1 MKRRGTLRIHP
12 LVFLGIGMI
21 TMLALWTL
29 VTTVANWWSVK
40 WDDIQYGRPRTFQI
54 DAVVG
59 HNDAPSNPSHFIV
72 INLYGR
78 IEIIEFPGG
87 DGSKAR
93 IYIGPQLYG
102 TGSDLVPVTLSFVDV
117 SGNGHP
123 DMIVHFENTQIVFV
137 NENGGFRPATPQEL
151 PTIQR
156 YLQQHGQ

>member
-1 MKRRGTLRIHP
+1 LKTP
-12 LVFLGIGMI
+12 FF
-21 TMLALWTL
+21 W
-29 VTTVANWWSVK
+29 ANSK
-40 WDDIQYGRPRTFQI
+40 
-54 DAVVG
+54 
-59 HNDAPSNPSHFIV
+59 
-72 INLYGR
+72 
-78 IEIIEFPGG
+78 FPGG
-87 DGSKAR
+87 DGSKTR

>member
-1 MKRRGTLRIHP
+1 LKTP
-12 LVFLGIGMI
+12 FF
-21 TMLALWTL
+21 W
-29 VTTVANWWSVK
+29 ANSK
-40 WDDIQYGRPRTFQI
+40 
-54 DAVVG
+54 
-59 HNDAPSNPSHFIV
+59 
-72 INLYGR
+72 
-78 IEIIEFPGG
+78 FPGG
-87 DGSKAR
+87 DGSKTR

-137 NENGGFRPATPQEL
+137 NGNGGFRPATPQEL